1 MSGLNKVMLIGNVG
15 TDPEMRFTANGN
27 AMTTFRL
34 AISRVHNTVDGERKQ
49 ETDWFTIVTWGKVAE
64 SCNQFLTKGRKVYV
78 EASLRARS
86 WESQDG
92 QKRSKIDII
101 ANRVMFLDR
110 QTAATLP
117 AEEAPVEFT
126 DEIDPDEIPFNT

>member
-78 EASLRARS
+78 EASLR
-86 WESQDG
+86 
-92 QKRSKIDII
+92 SKIDII